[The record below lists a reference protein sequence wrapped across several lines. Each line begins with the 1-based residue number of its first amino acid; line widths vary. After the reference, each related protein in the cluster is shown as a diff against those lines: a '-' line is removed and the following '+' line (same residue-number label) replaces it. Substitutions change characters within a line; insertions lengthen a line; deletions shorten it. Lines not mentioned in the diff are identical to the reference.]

1 MFFREKK
8 SKKSKNPTLQ
18 LVENYRVGNKIKQRI
33 VVSLG
38 VGFDIPKKDWT
49 EVASAVE
56 QKLLGQQNLFERP
69 EISCLADRIVKRVQ
83 TDGKWVCKKIRAEA
97 CDKQSSENNEHIA
110 EVYIDRVK
118 HGNDRILGPLLI
130 GHTFWN
136 RLGFGEI
143 LLQCGF
149 NSQQIR
155 TAEISVLN
163 RLIAQNSEHAIPGW
177 IKTAAVEDLI
187 DKSAEEFS
195 DDRFYHIS
203 DMLLQNQKFIEE
215 QLYEREK
222 NLFNLNNSIYLYDLT
237 NTYFEGLCKSNPKA
251 KFSKNQKE
259 KRTDCR
265 QIVIA
270 LVLDQ
275 EGFIRRHRVF
285 DGKMSDVKSVEKILI
300 ELKSEFQDGQLPT
313 IIVDRGIACDDNIKL
328 FESYGL
334 KYIIATRSGEE
345 KRFIEDFINADFK
358 VLKDDQ
364 KNKIEILL
372 KKEGTETYLLCKSK
386 LKKAKEQSMR
396 NRAEEKLDIDVA
408 NWQKLIQN
416 GKRIDPLD
424 VERSI
429 GRMKERH
436 SSVSHYYSIE
446 YIPYSFDYQL
456 PQDAVVAKRLLNSL
470 QKLKQKADQYDIS
483 HVNLKSKLEKLS
495 QKYPQDFLKITTIIK
510 EPFFS
515 GNPIDEQKT
524 ELENLDGNYLIRT
537 NRDDLSDREIW
548 NMYVMLTRV
557 EAAFRKLKTD
567 LKLRPNFHQ
576 LEIRVEGHVFITIL
590 GYHHLHSIERTLR
603 ENDCTSSWAT
613 IKRVV
618 SSHTYSTIILPTT
631 SGTVIHLRKAGQPE
645 PVHEEIYKILQIEVD
660 SLPTRKIL
668 A

>member
-1 MFFREKK
+1 MFFREKE

-18 LVENYRVGNKIKQRI
+18 LVENYRVGNKIKQRT

-38 VGFDIPKKDWT
+38 VDFDIPRKVRT

-56 QKLLGQQNLFERP
+56 QRLLGQQHLFESP
-69 EISCLADRIVKRVQ
+69 EITSLADRVVKRIQ
-83 TDGKWVCKKIRAEA
+83 IDGKWLCKKIRADA
-97 CDKQSSENNEHIA
+97 CNKQSSENNEHIA
-110 EVYIDRVK
+110 EVYIDRIK

-143 LLQCGF
+143 LLQCDF
-149 NSQQIR
+149 NGQQTR

-163 RLIAQNSEHAIPGW
+163 RLIAQNSEHAIPDW
-177 IKTAAVEDLI
+177 IKTVAVEDLI
-187 DKSAEEFS
+187 DKSAEDFS
-195 DDRFYHIS
+195 DDRFHRIS
-203 DMLLQNQKFIEE
+203 DKLLQNQEFIEQ

-222 NLFNLNNSIYLYDLT
+222 NLFNLNNCIYLYDLT

-251 KFSKNQKE
+251 KFNKNQKE

-275 EGFIRRHRVF
+275 EGFVRRHRIF
-285 DGKMSDVKSVEKILI
+285 DGKMSDVKSIEKILI

-313 IIVDRGIACDDNIKL
+313 IIVDRGIVSDENIEL
-328 FESYGL
+328 FNFYGI

-345 KRFIEDFINADFK
+345 KHFIDDFINADFK
-358 VLKDDQ
+358 VLKDDH
-364 KNKIEILL
+364 KNKIEIFL
-372 KKEGTETYLLCKSK
+372 KKQGTETYLLCKSR

-396 NRAEEKLDIDVA
+396 NRAEQKLDLDIA
-408 NWQKLIQN
+408 NWQKLIQS

-424 VERSI
+424 VERGI

-436 SSVSHYYSIE
+436 ASVAHYYSIE
-446 YIPYSFDYQL
+446 YIPYCFDYQI
-456 PQDAVVAKRLLNSL
+456 PVDAVVAKRLLNSL

-495 QKYPQDFLKITTIIK
+495 QKYPNDYLKITTTIK
-510 EPFFS
+510 EPFFC
-515 GNPIDEQKT
+515 GKPIDEKKT
-524 ELENLDGNYLIRT
+524 ELESLDGNYLIRT
-537 NRDDLSDREIW
+537 NRDDLGDGEIW

-557 EAAFRKLKTD
+557 EAAFSNLKTD

-576 LEIRVEGHVFITIL
+576 IEKRVEGHVFITIL
-590 GYHHLHSIERTLR
+590 AYHHLHSIERTLR
-603 ENDCTSSWAT
+603 DNDCTSSWAT

-631 SGTVIHLRKAGQPE
+631 DGTVIHLRKAGEPE
-645 PVHEEIYKILQIEVD
+645 PVHEDIYKILQIDVE
-660 SLPTRKIL
+660 SLPTRKIM